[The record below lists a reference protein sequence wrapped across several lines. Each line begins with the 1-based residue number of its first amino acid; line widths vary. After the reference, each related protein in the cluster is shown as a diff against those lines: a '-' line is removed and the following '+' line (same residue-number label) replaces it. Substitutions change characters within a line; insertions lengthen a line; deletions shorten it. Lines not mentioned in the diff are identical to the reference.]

1 MEFNVPSSSSSDD
14 DTTSSSSFEFEE
26 AINEVVMTT
35 INLMVQVAS
44 EDNETD
50 DQPIRRRTQIMRDR
64 AAGQQ
69 RLMQDYFG
77 EEPVYDAKI
86 FRRRFR
92 MSKRLFT
99 RITNDMEEDY
109 DYFKQKYD
117 ARGYLGF
124 TTLQKCNAAIRQL
137 AYGTSVDS
145 FDEYLGMSARTARE
159 SLTHFC
165 KGVIELYGPAY
176 LRRLTWSDLQ
186 RMYDVHE
193 HVHGFPGMIGSIDC
207 MHWKWE
213 QCPTAW
219 RGTHTRGDIGKPSL
233 ILQAVASYDL
243 WIQNAYFGQQGS
255 HNDINVFE
263 SSSVLEEIINGLAPS
278 SAFYASDNYYKR
290 GYYLTDGVYPEY
302 ATFVKTFTDPIDLKR
317 KYFKRKQESARKD
330 IERAFRVLRK
340 RWHVINYPAR
350 YWTKEKMHDV
360 IYTCII
366 LHNMILEDE
375 NKAICQ
381 DYNEN
386 DPSLFP
392 EYWTQEVSS
401 ETRIENIMDIKN
413 RETHNM
419 LMSDLIDHLWDNK
432 QPGYEAELV
441 NEDEGDN
448 EDEDNND
455 VVDLDLNEYVSDD
468 E

>member
-1 MEFNVPSSSSSDD
+1 
-14 DTTSSSSFEFEE
+14 
-26 AINEVVMTT
+26 
-35 INLMVQVAS
+35 
-44 EDNETD
+44 
-50 DQPIRRRTQIMRDR
+50 
-64 AAGQQ
+64 
-69 RLMQDYFG
+69 
-77 EEPVYDAKI
+77 
-86 FRRRFR
+86 
-92 MSKRLFT
+92 
-99 RITNDMEEDY
+99 
-109 DYFKQKYD
+109 
-117 ARGYLGF
+117 
-124 TTLQKCNAAIRQL
+124 
-137 AYGTSVDS
+137 
-145 FDEYLGMSARTARE
+145 
-159 SLTHFC
+159 
-165 KGVIELYGPAY
+165 
-176 LRRLTWSDLQ
+176 
-186 RMYDVHE
+186 MYDVHE

-219 RGTHTRGDIGKPSL
+219 RGTHTRGDISKPSL

-243 WIQNAYFGQQGS
+243 WIWNAYFGQQGS

-263 SSSVLEEIINGLAPS
+263 SSPVLEEIINGLAPS

-290 GYYLTDGVYPEY
+290 GYYLTDGIYPEY
-302 ATFVKTFTDPIDLKR
+302 TTFVKTFTDPIDLKR

-330 IERAFRVLRK
+330 IERAFGVLRK
-340 RWHVINYPAR
+340 RWHVISYPAR

-375 NKAICQ
+375 DKAICQ

-419 LMSDLIDHLWDNK
+419 LMSDLIDHPWDNK

>member
-1 MEFNVPSSSSSDD
+1 
-14 DTTSSSSFEFEE
+14 
-26 AINEVVMTT
+26 
-35 INLMVQVAS
+35 
-44 EDNETD
+44 
-50 DQPIRRRTQIMRDR
+50 
-64 AAGQQ
+64 
-69 RLMQDYFG
+69 
-77 EEPVYDAKI
+77 
-86 FRRRFR
+86 
-92 MSKRLFT
+92 
-99 RITNDMEEDY
+99 MEEDY

-124 TTLQKCNAAIRQL
+124 TPLQKCTEAIRQL

-145 FDEYLGMSARTARE
+145 FDEYLRMSAKTARDT
-159 SLTHFC
+159 LTHFC
-165 KGVIELYGPAY
+165 KGVIELYGSAY
-176 LRRLTWSDLQ
+176 LRRPTWSDLQ
-186 RMYDVHE
+186 RMYEVHE

-219 RGTHTRGDIGKPSL
+219 RGTHTRGDIRKPSL

-243 WIQNAYFGQQGS
+243 WIWNAYFGQQGS

-263 SSSVLEEIINGLAPS
+263 SSPVLEEIINGLAPS

-290 GYYLTDGVYPEY
+290 GYYLIDGIYPEY

-330 IERAFRVLRK
+330 IERAFGVLRK

-360 IYTCII
+360 TYTCII

-375 NKAICQ
+375 DKAICQ

-386 DPSLFP
+386 DSSLFP
-392 EYWTQEVSS
+392 EYWTQEVSL

-413 RETHNM
+413 RETHNK
-419 LMSDLIDHLWDNK
+419 LMYDLIDHLWDK
-432 QPGYEAELV
+432 
-441 NEDEGDN
+441 
-448 EDEDNND
+448 NNQD
-455 VVDLDLNEYVSDD
+455 TRRNSFTRMKEITRMKIITM
-468 E
+468 

>member
-26 AINEVVMTT
+26 AINEAVMTT

-50 DQPIRRRTQIMRDR
+50 DQPIRKRTHIMRDR

-86 FRRRFR
+86 FRCRFR

-124 TTLQKCNAAIRQL
+124 TPLQKCNAAIRQL

-145 FDEYLGMSARTARE
+145 FDEYLRMSAKTARD

-176 LRRLTWSDLQ
+176 LRRPTWSDLQ

-243 WIQNAYFGQQGS
+243 WIWNAYFGQQGS

-263 SSSVLEEIINGLAPS
+263 SLPVLEEIINGLAPS

-290 GYYLTDGVYPEY
+290 GYYLTDGIYPEY

-330 IERAFRVLRK
+330 IERAFGVLRK
-340 RWHVINYPAR
+340 
-350 YWTKEKMHDV
+350 
-360 IYTCII
+360 
-366 LHNMILEDE
+366 
-375 NKAICQ
+375 
-381 DYNEN
+381 
-386 DPSLFP
+386 
-392 EYWTQEVSS
+392 
-401 ETRIENIMDIKN
+401 
-413 RETHNM
+413 
-419 LMSDLIDHLWDNK
+419 
-432 QPGYEAELV
+432 
-441 NEDEGDN
+441 
-448 EDEDNND
+448 
-455 VVDLDLNEYVSDD
+455 
-468 E
+468 